1 MQVAQYV
8 TEQLRMWGVKHI
20 YGVAGDAILPWL
32 DVIGKQKDIRY
43 IACRHESAA
52 AMMAA
57 AEAKWTGR
65 PAVCTAT
72 SGPGTLNLL
81 NGLADAY
88 ADHAPVLAI
97 TGQVETHKLGGPYK
111 QYVPQEDLLRPLCL
125 YSTTVAHPDAIGNVL
140 HRAYVTA
147 GSQKGVAHLAICK
160 DIFSRTTVWPLVETL
175 PRLRTGVGVDRGEV
189 EHAAELLLQAK
200 KPVILMGT
208 GSRESANLCLQMA
221 EKIGAA
227 LLLTLG
233 AKGTV
238 DEAYPLVLGGLGE
251 GGSRAGL
258 EALAQADLLVALGA
272 SWFPRSFIPAGL
284 PVVQVDHNPTTVHAH
299 PRLFPVT
306 AELGDVLPLWLR
318 RLEGKSPDSGWIQQV
333 KRWHASFWQET
344 EQLVDQGTDELIK
357 PETLM
362 HALSQVV
369 DDNAIIALDT
379 GEHSIWFNRA
389 FRGTAQ
395 FPIFSGK
402 WRTMGYGLPA
412 AIAAK
417 LNNPDRQVVAIVGD
431 GGLQM
436 TAGELMTAAAHNLS
450 FPLIVVNNKTLG
462 LEEWKMVQTG
472 LAPFGTRLENPD
484 FVKWAEA
491 CGIEGRRVSAV
502 HELLPALKEAMKS
515 QNMILLDIQCT
526 LPTLTERKR
535 EIPFQAQATNVYN
548 ERKV

>member
-1 MQVAQYV
+1 M
-8 TEQLRMWGVKHI
+8 
-20 YGVAGDAILPWL
+20 
-32 DVIGKQKDIRY
+32 
-43 IACRHESAA
+43 
-52 AMMAA
+52 
-57 AEAKWTGR
+57 
-65 PAVCTAT
+65 
-72 SGPGTLNLL
+72 
-81 NGLADAY
+81 
-88 ADHAPVLAI
+88 
-97 TGQVETHKLGGPYK
+97 
-111 QYVPQEDLLRPLCL
+111 
-125 YSTTVAHPDAIGNVL
+125 
-140 HRAYVTA
+140 
-147 GSQKGVAHLAICK
+147 
-160 DIFSRTTVWPLVETL
+160 
-175 PRLRTGVGVDRGEV
+175 
-189 EHAAELLLQAK
+189 
-200 KPVILMGT
+200 
-208 GSRESANLCLQMA
+208 
-221 EKIGAA
+221 
-227 LLLTLG
+227 
-233 AKGTV
+233 
-238 DEAYPLVLGGLGE
+238 
-251 GGSRAGL
+251 
-258 EALAQADLLVALGA
+258 
-272 SWFPRSFIPAGL
+272 
-284 PVVQVDHNPTTVHAH
+284 
-299 PRLFPVT
+299 
-306 AELGDVLPLWLR
+306 
-318 RLEGKSPDSGWIQQV
+318 
-333 KRWHASFWQET
+333 
-344 EQLVDQGTDELIK
+344 VDQGTDELIK

-491 CGIEGRRVSAV
+491 CGIEGRHVSAV
-502 HELLPALKEAMKS
+502 HELLPALKESMKS